1 LLKRTYLREFRREN
15 LVLDNA
21 ISKRIERIDE
31 TLKRL
36 EQIKELSLDNFLND
50 WKSQDA
56 TLHNLQ
62 IAIEGCLDTGNHIL
76 SSIGS
81 KAPETYVQIVEILVS
96 EKILP
101 SDFAE
106 TAKNM
111 VKFRNLVVHEY
122 LHIDL
127 KKVYSFLSSIED
139 IRKFVKYLVIYIEK
153 K

>member
-1 LLKRTYLREFRREN
+1 M
-15 LVLDNA
+15 VLDNA

>member
-1 LLKRTYLREFRREN
+1 M
-15 LVLDNA
+15 VLDNA

-36 EQIKELSLDNFLND
+36 IQIKELSLDDFLND

-56 TLHNLQ
+56 ALHNLQ
-62 IAIEGCLDTGNHIL
+62 IVIEGCLDIGNHLL

-81 KAPETYVQIVEILVS
+81 KAPESYVQIVEILVS

-111 VKFRNLVVHEY
+111 AKFRNLIVHEY
-122 LHIDL
+122 LHIDIE
-127 KKVYSFLSSIED
+127 KVYSFLLSIED
-139 IRKFVKYLVIYIEK
+139 IRKFVKYLVIHIEK

>member
-1 LLKRTYLREFRREN
+1 M
-15 LVLDNA
+15 VLDNA
-21 ISKRIERIDE
+21 ILKRIERIDE

-36 EQIKELSLDNFLND
+36 IQIKELSLDAFLND

-56 TLHNLQ
+56 ALHNLQ
-62 IAIEGCLDTGNHIL
+62 IAIEGCLDIGNHLL

-81 KAPETYVQIVEILVS
+81 KAPESYVHIVEILVS

-111 VKFRNLVVHEY
+111 AKFRNLIVHEY
-122 LHIDL
+122 LHIDIE
-127 KKVYSFLSSIED
+127 KVYSFLLSIED
-139 IRKFVKYLVIYIEK
+139 IRKFVKYLVIHIEK

>member
-1 LLKRTYLREFRREN
+1 M
-15 LVLDNA
+15 VLDNA
-21 ISKRIERIDE
+21 ILKRIERIDE

-36 EQIKELSLDNFLND
+36 IQIKELSLDDFLND

-56 TLHNLQ
+56 ALHNLQ
-62 IAIEGCLDTGNHIL
+62 IAIEGCLDIGNHLL

-81 KAPETYVQIVEILVS
+81 KAPESYVQIVEILVS

-111 VKFRNLVVHEY
+111 AKFRNLIVHEY
-122 LHIDL
+122 LHIDIE
-127 KKVYSFLSSIED
+127 KVYSFLSNIED
-139 IRKFVKYLVIYIEK
+139 IRKFIKYLVIPIEK

>member
-1 LLKRTYLREFRREN
+1 M
-15 LVLDNA
+15 VLDDA
-21 ISKRIERIDE
+21 ILKRIERIDE

-36 EQIKELSLDNFLND
+36 EQIKELSLDDFLND

-56 TLHNLQ
+56 ALHNLQ
-62 IAIEGCLDTGNHIL
+62 IAIEGCLDIGNHIL

-81 KAPETYVQIVEILVS
+81 KAPESYVQIVEILVS
-96 EKILP
+96 ENILP
-101 SDFAE
+101 SEFAE

-111 VKFRNLVVHEY
+111 AKFRNLIVHEY
-122 LHIDL
+122 LHIDIE
-127 KKVYSFLSSIED
+127 KVYSFLLSIED